1 MTRLQEYKEY
11 IVKHYGIDVT
21 GMNIVDLKILEQSM
35 YDEYY
40 DLVASRVAGIIQ
52 LLKDSSQGVVP

>member
-11 IVKHYGIDVT
+11 IVKHYGLDVT

-52 LLKDSSQGVVP
+52 LLKDSCQGVVP